1 MSILQT
7 FYRMSGLKV
16 NEEKTKALWVGS
28 MSKLH
33 NQICPEYNL
42 DWEQKTIKIVWVS
55 FTADVCNTW
64 EHNVEDILHKI
75 NNMINAWSKRK

>member
-28 MSKLH
+28 MSKSH
-33 NQICPEYNL
+33 KQICPEYNL
-42 DWEQKTIKIVWVS
+42 DWEQKTIKIKGLLLLQMCS
-55 FTADVCNTW
+55 ISGNIMQRIAY
-64 EHNVEDILHKI
+64 IK
-75 NNMINAWSKRK
+75 